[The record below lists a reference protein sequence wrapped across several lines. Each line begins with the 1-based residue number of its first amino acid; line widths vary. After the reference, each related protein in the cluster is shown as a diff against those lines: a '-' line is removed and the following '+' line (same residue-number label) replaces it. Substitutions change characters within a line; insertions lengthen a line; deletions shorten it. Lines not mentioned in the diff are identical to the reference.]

1 MLIVI
6 SYKDPYP
13 VLDGCHSSTTK
24 MVYCLTPF
32 FKMSAMFLLPL
43 SVLNYK
49 LGSGLAILEYLFF
62 WTQLDVFVIVF
73 LLSEYFT
80 YKFNLKPVF

>member
-1 MLIVI
+1 
-6 SYKDPYP
+6 
-13 VLDGCHSSTTK
+13 
-24 MVYCLTPF
+24 
-32 FKMSAMFLLPL
+32 MSAMFLLPL

-49 LGSGLAILEYLFF
+49 PGGGLAILEYLLF